1 MREKMFKQPPP
12 APTTSTV
19 GPCPTL
25 IQISKAL
32 EVYPAPSLHPTTPIN
47 ESKSSY
53 INWNWTAGMVFSVI
67 FFPMICDGNVKE
79 NICFLGETKFR
90 TTGSG

>member
-1 MREKMFKQPPP
+1 MFKQPSP

-53 INWNWTAGMVFSVI
+53 INWN
-67 FFPMICDGNVKE
+67 
-79 NICFLGETKFR
+79 
-90 TTGSG
+90 